1 VLRCDL
7 AELYCKQSI
16 GYEEESNVPVTVPG
30 FMMIAV
36 DGSAMPSSALTTIL
50 YNVSCIRQMN
60 LSLET
65 LSKGKK
71 ELEGLREI
79 RATSLSRVVTSIRQV
94 RRNIHKLPSRPYYT
108 LQPLSQ

>member
-16 GYEEESNVPVTVPG
+16 GYAEESYVPVTDPG
-30 FMMIAV
+30 FMMTAV
-36 DGSAMPSSALTTIL
+36 DGSAKPLSALTTIL
-50 YNVSCIRQMN
+50 YNVSCVRQMN

-94 RRNIHKLPSRPYYT
+94 RCNIYKLPSRPYHT
-108 LQPLSQ
+108 LQQLSQ